1 MVLSQANM
9 DSTQFKINLV
19 VMVLMIAANLSGA
32 GVF

>member
-1 MVLSQANM
+1 MVLSQASM

>member
-1 MVLSQANM
+1 MVLSQAHM

>member
-1 MVLSQANM
+1 MVLSQANL